1 MNTNTKI
8 EKLRELMIAN
18 NIDAYIIPTGDPHQ
32 SEYIPDHYK
41 NRQWISGFTGSAGTV
56 VITKDKAAL
65 WTDGRY
71 FIQAEKEIEGSELV
85 LFKMDMPG
93 VLTYEEWLRDNLEE
107 GSTIGFDGRI
117 YSQKA
122 FENME
127 EMLLSK
133 NIKYKANKDLIEKL
147 WKDRPE
153 FPSSVAFIHQLKYSG
168 IEAKEKIEKV
178 RFKMKKL
185 GADYH
190 IIGKLDD
197 IAWLFNIRGSDVPSN
212 PMLISY
218 AIITE
223 DKAILFVYDNK
234 LDDKVKVYLS
244 GQGVDIESYDS
255 IRDYVGNLPESATVL
270 LDKVNL
276 NQWVFDAIPN
286 SCNILDMMNPSFKM
300 KSRKSEVELQNQKNA
315 YIKDGVALTK
325 FLYWLEKSKN
335 KIEINEFSASQKL
348 YEFRSNED
356 GFVSTSFKTIMAF
369 NENAA
374 MMHYRPSKEINK
386 VIEGDGLLLIDSG
399 GQYVDGTTDITRTIP
414 FGNISEE
421 QKRDYTLTLKSHI
434 ALIGSRFLYGTSGH
448 VLDSYARRPMWEE
461 GMDYKCGTGHG
472 VGYFLNVHEGPQRF
486 HNTVVNNVALEE
498 NMIITIEP
506 GVYKNNRHGVRIE
519 NVGVV
524 KKDIETEFGQFMKF
538 EPLTYVYID
547 TTPLNMEILSQKEID
562 WLNDYHKDVYK
573 NISPYLNEDE
583 KLWLEEK
590 TKEI

>member
-41 NRQWISGFTGSAGTV
+41 NRQWISGFTGGAGTV

-234 LDDKVKVYLS
+234 LDDKVKDYLS

-270 LDKVNL
+270 LDKLNL

>member
-41 NRQWISGFTGSAGTV
+41 NRQWISGFTGGAGTV

>member
-41 NRQWISGFTGSAGTV
+41 NRQWISGFTGGAGTV

-234 LDDKVKVYLS
+234 LDDKVKDYLS